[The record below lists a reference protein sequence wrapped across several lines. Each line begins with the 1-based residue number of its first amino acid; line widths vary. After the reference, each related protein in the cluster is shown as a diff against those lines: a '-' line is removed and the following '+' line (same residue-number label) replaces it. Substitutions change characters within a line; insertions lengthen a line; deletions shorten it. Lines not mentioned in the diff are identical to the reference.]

1 MTTTITKIPNEAHMA
16 KVRDA
21 RRAAGLPVN
30 LMAHPFAALRR
41 EAA

>member
-1 MTTTITKIPNEAHMA
+1 MNITKIPNEQHLA

-30 LMAHPFAALRR
+30 LMVHPFAWMRR
-41 EAA
+41 VEA